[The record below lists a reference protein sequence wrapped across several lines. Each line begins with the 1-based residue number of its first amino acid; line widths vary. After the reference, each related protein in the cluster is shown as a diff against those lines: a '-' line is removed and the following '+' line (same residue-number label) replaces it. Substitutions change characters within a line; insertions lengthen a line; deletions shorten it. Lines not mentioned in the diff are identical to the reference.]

1 MVLKLEGVR
10 KSFRMATGRLVA
22 LEGID
27 LDVPRGQL
35 FVLLGPSGCG
45 KTTLLRT
52 IAGLERPDDGSIRID
67 GETVF
72 SARERV
78 AVPPERRPIA
88 MVFQSYAVW
97 PHMSVYENV
106 AFPLREGLRP
116 LPAREL
122 RGRVDET
129 LDLLELS
136 DMADRSVTSLSGGQ
150 QQRVALARA
159 LALRPKVLLMDEP
172 LSNLDFKLQVQLRG
186 DIRELVRLFDLTT
199 IYVTHNQIEA
209 MEIGDRIAV
218 LDHGKIVQRGAP
230 REIYRYPEDEF
241 VARFIGEMSLLPARI
256 ASRAGEHA
264 LLDTAAGAMR
274 ARAPRNGAVGDA
286 CLLGIRPEDVVL
298 AEQYPTSEHNLIA
311 GDILRSR
318 FVGEAVMYTVRV
330 GAAELTFKAH
340 PRVELAD
347 GTRVRLSV
355 AACDCVTVMPRDQ
368 PAPYA
373 AAGALA
379 DGG

>member
-1 MVLKLEGVR
+1 
-10 KSFRMATGRLVA
+10 
-22 LEGID
+22 
-27 LDVPRGQL
+27 
-35 FVLLGPSGCG
+35 VLLGPSGCG

-52 IAGLERPDDGSIRID
+52 IAGLERPDEGIIRID

-72 SARERV
+72 SARERI

-116 LPAREL
+116 LPAAQL
-122 RGRVDET
+122 RGRVGET

-136 DMADRSVTSLSGGQ
+136 PMADRQVTTLSGGQ

-186 DIRELVRLFDLTT
+186 RIRELVRLFDLTT
-199 IYVTHNQIEA
+199 VYVTHNQMEA

-218 LDHGKIVQRGAP
+218 MDRGDVVQLGTP

-256 ASRAGEHA
+256 AGRDGDHA
-264 LLDTAAGAMR
+264 LLDTAAGRMR
-274 ARAPRNGAVGDA
+274 ARAPRHAAPGTD
-286 CLLGIRPEDVVL
+286 CLLGIRPEDFVL
-298 AEQYPTSEHNLIA
+298 AGVEAGAGAESGSDGNVIA
-311 GDILRSR
+311 GEIVRSR
-318 FVGEAVMYTVRV
+318 FIGEAVMYTVRV
-330 GAAELTFKAH
+330 GDAELMFKAH
-340 PRVELAD
+340 HRVELAD
-347 GTRVRLSV
+347 GARIRL
-355 AACDCVTVMPRDQ
+355 AAAARDCVTVMPRG
-368 PAPYA
+368 A
-373 AAGALA
+373 ALDEAEPAGALA
-379 DGG
+379 DGR